1 MTGEK
6 IPKLQDGSSYADWKK
21 RVKIWQMG
29 TEIKKEHQA
38 VKLVMNM
45 SGKPDE
51 VAIQIDPEKLGSE
64 DGVKVLLEELD
75 KLFEEDK
82 TQSIFAAIDNF
93 NSYRRGQNTSMD
105 EYIREFQQR
114 YKALMQARGKK
125 DALYEDGILAYL
137 LLHQANL
144 DSEQQRLIRATI
156 DNLTYA
162 NMEKALKRTYGE
174 GLVKSSFSSSTSSSG
189 SSSGYGY
196 KPDPVQIKT
205 ESSTFFEGASG
216 DEEFTYY
223 EEEDCVFSSDSEQ
236 PEESEPEMVFL
247 NGAYYHR
254 QKPSGS
260 RFRGNFRGNRY
271 QGNRNFNQG
280 FRQPRPYVRSQG
292 FNNRSRDYSSSQF
305 KPNPYANA
313 GQAQQKRK
321 CYICHAEDHW
331 VKDCKYNGLKN
342 QSAEKM
348 TFFQSE
354 FALEEQVTFLIGE
367 TVNKALL
374 DTGAPTTV
382 CGKTWLKI
390 FEESLSDKE
399 KAEIQTETCD
409 RAFKF
414 GDGDKVVATTKKKI
428 PISLC
433 GKDMLLE
440 THIVENDVPLL
451 LSRESMKKMGAVI
464 DFNENT
470 LQVLGGQLGD
480 IQITHSGHVVVPI
493 GRCQEKLDTVDS
505 TEIESCFYVNPEDP
519 EKVANHLH
527 RYFAHSSAAKI
538 SAFAKNANYS
548 KLEEIIPILE
558 RLDKTCEFCLKHKSR
573 EKPHRKV
580 AMPKGTVFN
589 EVVAMDLKKLNCGVW
604 ILHFVDT
611 VTRFS
616 IACAVKNKSAE
627 EILTKTFNHW
637 ISVLG
642 RPSCYISDNG
652 GEFVNSEFNEM
663 CSLMNI
669 KVMTSPAE
677 SPWCNGTVERHNG
690 ILGQMIEAVLDDT
703 GCNVDI
709 AIAWSVN
716 AKNSL
721 NNVYGFS
728 PYQLVMGRNPSIPN
742 IMTYEN
748 LPALNSNTISKV
760 VADHLTAMEVARK
773 KFIELEN
780 SDRMRRVLRE
790 RVYESANQK
799 YLSGDEVYFK
809 REKSGWHGPA
819 TVVGQLGNQV
829 LLKHGGMLVR
839 IHPCKIVMKVI
850 ADSKVEAEGCAAS
863 GNEGTHVREP
873 VINSQ
878 MTKAKMSKAK
888 MSKTKMTKNRLPSES
903 SDSDS
908 DSNYGQEETVAH
920 SEPVRQ
926 LAPEPVTQSA
936 SIDLESEENASVPE
950 VSTETGID
958 DTTSHQAEVQTTNHD
973 NEVVGNQQE
982 LNAEEEAFEDCISD
996 DQGIWNK
1003 VSTLGST
1010 EKVLLKKDNV
1020 VRFRSSPESEWQ
1032 NAVVLSRAG
1041 KANSKNNGNKY
1052 NVQKDNTEAE
1062 MINIDDLEVEKRCE
1076 TISEVLF
1083 MEEDE
1088 EFTFYT
1094 LNKSLQED
1102 PKIIEAKHE
1111 EIKKLQEF
1119 GVYDEVKDL
1128 GQSAISTRWVFVKKG
1143 DKYKGRLCARGFEEL
1158 SNFQSD
1164 SPTDIHKG

>member
-6 IPKLQDGSSYADWKK
+6 VPKLQDDTSYADWKK
-21 RVKIWQMG
+21 RVQIWLMG
-29 TEIKKEHQA
+29 TEVKKNHQA
-38 VKLVMNM
+38 PKLVMYM
-45 SGKPDE
+45 SGKPEE
-51 VAIQIDPEKLGSE
+51 VAIQIEPEKLGAE
-64 DGVKVLLEELD
+64 DGVKVLLTELD

-82 TQSIFAAIDNF
+82 TQSVFAAIDNF
-93 NSYRRGQNTSMD
+93 NSYRRGQTTSMD

-125 DALYEDGILAYL
+125 TALFEDGILAYL

-156 DNLTYA
+156 VDLTYA

-174 GLVKSSFSSSTSSSG
+174 GLIKSSSSNSG
-189 SSSGYGY
+189 SSSAYSY
-196 KPDPVQIKT
+196 KPEAVKIKT
-205 ESSTFFEGASG
+205 ESSTFFENSYNG
-216 DEEFTYY
+216 DEEHTYY
-223 EEEDCVFSSDSEQ
+223 EGESDDVVYDDALFSSDSEQ
-236 PEESEPEMVFL
+236 PEESSPQMVYMH
-247 NGAYYHR
+247 GQYYHR
-254 QKPSGS
+254 DRPNGS
-260 RFRGNFRGNRY
+260 RFNGNSRGNFRGNRNNFN

-280 FRQPRPYVRSQG
+280 FRQPRPYSKPQG
-292 FNNRSRDYSSSQF
+292 YNNRPREYSSSQY
-305 KPNPYANA
+305 KPNPYA
-313 GQAQQKRK
+313 GQSQFKRK
-321 CYICHAEDHW
+321 CYICQAEDHW

-342 QSAEKM
+342 QSAEKS

-354 FALEEQVTFLIGE
+354 FVLEEQVTFLIGE

-382 CGKTWLKI
+382 CGKTWLRI

-399 KAEIQTETCD
+399 RAEIQTETCD

-433 GKDMLLE
+433 GKDILLE
-440 THIVENDVPLL
+440 THIVDNDVPLL
-451 LSRESMKKMGAVI
+451 LSRESMKKMGAII
-464 DFNENT
+464 DFRENT
-470 LQVLGGQLGD
+470 LQVLGGQGD
-480 IQITHSGHVVVPI
+480 IQITQSGHVVVPI
-493 GRCQEKLDTVDS
+493 GRCQEKLDKIDP

-538 SAFAKNANYS
+538 SAFAKNANFP
-548 KLEEIIPILE
+548 KVKEIIPILE

-589 EVVAMDLKKLNCGVW
+589 EVVAMDLKKLQNGVW

-642 RPSCYISDNG
+642 RPGCYISDNG
-652 GEFVNSEFNEM
+652 GEFVNSHFNEM

-690 ILGQMIEAVLDDT
+690 ILGQMIEAVMDET

-728 PYQLVMGRNPSIPN
+728 PYQLVLGRNPSTPN
-742 IMTYEN
+742 IMNYEN
-748 LPALNSNTISKV
+748 LPALNSTTISNV
-760 VADHLTAMEVARK
+760 VADHLSAMEVARK

-790 RVYESANQK
+790 RVYDSANEK
-799 YLSGDEVYFK
+799 YLSGDVVYFK
-809 REKSGWHGPA
+809 REKTGWQGPA

-829 LLKHGGMLVR
+829 LLKHGGMLIR
-839 IHPCKIVMKVI
+839 IHPCKIVLKTS
-850 ADSKVEAEGCAAS
+850 ADSSVNADGCATS
-863 GNEGTHVREP
+863 DGEVERVKDP
-873 VINSQ
+873 VINTQ
-878 MTKAKMSKAK
+878 KTKAKKK
-888 MSKTKMTKNRLPSES
+888 KTKTKTSVTSGSS

-908 DSNYGQEETVAH
+908 DY
-920 SEPVRQ
+920 EPVRQ
-926 LAPEPVTQSA
+926 LEPVTQSA
-936 SIDLESEENASVPE
+936 SNLEENTSVSDVQQGLSGEAHVEPTEE
-950 VSTETGID
+950 VSQQAHVEPTEEVSQQADVQTTVNTEVSEIQQELPAEDDAFEDCVSDNQRNPEPSVNTEVSGIQHHSQLSAGKLRNGKLRHREVEKRD
-958 DTTSHQAEVQTTNHD
+958 DTTS
-973 NEVVGNQQE
+973 
-982 LNAEEEAFEDCISD
+982 
-996 DQGIWNK
+996 
-1003 VSTLGST
+1003 
-1010 EKVLLKKDNV
+1010 
-1020 VRFRSSPESEWQ
+1020 
-1032 NAVVLSRAG
+1032 
-1041 KANSKNNGNKY
+1041 
-1052 NVQKDNTEAE
+1052 
-1062 MINIDDLEVEKRCE
+1062 
-1076 TISEVLF
+1076 EVLF
-1083 MEEDE
+1083 TEGDDE
-1088 EFTFYT
+1088 FAIYT
-1094 LNKSLQED
+1094 LNKALQED
-1102 PKIIEAKHE
+1102 PKITEAKHE

-1128 GQSAISTRWVFVKKG
+1128 GQSLISTRWVMTKKG
-1143 DKYKGRLCARGFEEL
+1143 EKYKGRLVARGFEEI
-1158 SNFQSD
+1158 SNYRCD
-1164 SPTDIHKG
+1164 SPTVIKISLRMRTK